1 VTFVSCGLY
10 AHVEARVLQA
20 LLSPYTIA
28 TGTPKDISD
37 KCDLTLRSDFGT
49 SSPSESSVTGA
60 GQSRKDA
67 SALMRRKKSHYCR
80 QIIRPRETGL
90 GTPELS
96 YTKSRLCIGTWNVLS
111 LVSDSS
117 KLMQLSNNIDAYGL
131 DVLGITET
139 HMPGTGEQVLENGS
153 LFIHSGRADGIKR
166 QGVGL
171 TLSKKVKKSLISY
184 SPYSERFMTARLH
197 TRQINITVMVC
208 YAPTND
214 AKDEV
219 KDEFFQQM
227 YDILAEQPRHD
238 IKLVIGDFNAKLTT
252 DYDSWPGVISKHSL
266 HDTATDNG
274 TRLLDFCTFNQLTI
288 GGTLFEHKNIH
299 KGTWHSRDGRTVNQI
314 DHICISRKFNHSLLD
329 VRSHRGADIGSDH
342 YLVRGYLQVKLQSVE
357 KQAKS
362 CVPVPDIGR
371 LRDKSRVPEYNKAL
385 HSHFMA
391 APLAEKTLE
400 ESWSMFKDGVGT
412 VSMDV
417 LGPRGKRKR
426 ENHFSTETKKLL
438 EERGKVKRR
447 DPMADANRSEYS
459 RLNKLVKKQC
469 KIDDNKWAGR
479 VADELE
485 EAASRGQQQEVW
497 AKIKVLSKKPS
508 NTCKAV
514 KDLSG
519 KPIAEPAAQRLRWQE
534 HFSDLLNNASDEL
547 DLADLDSFE
556 KEPSFDYLSEEDGP
570 PTMFEI
576 ESALKRLKNN
586 KSPGVDNIS
595 NEQLKYGMD
604 GLKDQLCVI
613 FRKVWEEEAIPEDW
627 SKGIIVIVP
636 KKGDTSV
643 CKNNRGITLRS
654 TASKLFQ
661 MIFLQRLNT
670 GLEHLLRDN
679 QCGFRRNRS
688 CIDQL
693 FALRTIIHKT
703 LEYNL
708 PLCINFVDYRAA
720 FDSIRRDFIWKA
732 FDHYGLP
739 QKYIRI
745 MQAFFAATTS
755 AVRFNG
761 ELSGWFEVK
770 TGTGQGDI
778 QGPPIFNVGINWC
791 TAMAESSK
799 VVSKGL
805 PLQRESIQP
814 QPVRPSRK
822 AKKVP
827 VAKPGVHVMD
837 VDYADDQ
844 ALLDG
849 TKEGLQ
855 ETTDLLGKFCEYSG
869 LFINVDKTKSMA
881 VSRSSSQRPFTKEST
896 LDIKVYGKEVEQ
908 VSEFKYLGA
917 LLSADGC
924 LDKEISARLQKAT
937 GAFNSLY
944 PVWNNRN
951 IWTNT
956 KMRIYKA
963 AVLTILCYGCETW
976 NTTVSQMRRLE
987 AFHQRSMRKILKIR
1001 WFHKVKNVEVLR
1013 RAKVGCLE
1021 DHIASMRLR
1030 WFGHVAR
1037 MPEERLPHY
1046 LQSWAPE
1053 HGKRSQ
1059 GGQRKTLETVVIA
1072 DAKRFTGKANITFS
1086 KLQSLATDRSDWRQL
1101 VTSKRDINLGA
1112 GYSTG

>member
-1 VTFVSCGLY
+1 
-10 AHVEARVLQA
+10 
-20 LLSPYTIA
+20 
-28 TGTPKDISD
+28 
-37 KCDLTLRSDFGT
+37 
-49 SSPSESSVTGA
+49 
-60 GQSRKDA
+60 
-67 SALMRRKKSHYCR
+67 
-80 QIIRPRETGL
+80 
-90 GTPELS
+90 
-96 YTKSRLCIGTWNVLS
+96 
-111 LVSDSS
+111 
-117 KLMQLSNNIDAYGL
+117 
-131 DVLGITET
+131 
-139 HMPGTGEQVLENGS
+139 MPGTGEQVLENGS
-153 LFIHSGRADGIKR
+153 LFIYSGRADGIRR

-184 SPYSERFMTARLH
+184 SPYSERFMTARIH
-197 TRQINITVMVC
+197 TRQINITILVC

-214 AKDEV
+214 DKDNV
-219 KDEFFQQM
+219 KDDFYQQM

-238 IKLVIGDFNAKLTT
+238 MKLVIGDFNAKLTS
-252 DYDSWPGVISKHSL
+252 DFDSWPGVISKHSL
-266 HDTATDNG
+266 HDTASDNG
-274 TRLLDFCTFNQLTI
+274 TRLLDFCTMNQLTI

-299 KGTWHSRDGRTVNQI
+299 KGTWRSPDGKTVNQI

-357 KQAKS
+357 KQTKTCAR
-362 CVPVPDIGR
+362 VPDIDR
-371 LRDKSRVPEYNKAL
+371 LRDKSRVPEYNEGL
-385 HSHFMA
+385 RSHFMA
-391 APLAEKTLE
+391 APIADKSLE
-400 ESWSMFKDGVGT
+400 ESWSMFREGVDG

-417 LGPRGKRKR
+417 LGPRGKRRR

-438 EERGKVKRR
+438 EERGKVKRK
-447 DPMADANRSEYS
+447 DPTSDVNRSEYS
-459 RLNKLVKKQC
+459 RLNKQVKKQC

-485 EAASRGQQQEVW
+485 VAASRGQQREVW
-497 AKIKVLSKKPS
+497 QKIKILSKRRTNP
-508 NTCKAV
+508 CKAV

-534 HFSDLLNNASDEL
+534 HFSDLLNNSPSDEL
-547 DLADLDSFE
+547 DLTDLDSFE

-595 NEQLKYGMD
+595 NEQLKYGME
-604 GLKDQLCVI
+604 GLKDQLYVI
-613 FRKVWEEEAIPEDW
+613 FGKVWEEEAIPGDW
-627 SKGIIVIVP
+627 SKGIIVVVP

-661 MIFLQRLNT
+661 MIFLQRLNL
-670 GLEHLLRDN
+670 GLEDLLRDN

-693 FALRTIIHKT
+693 YALRTIIHKT
-703 LEYNL
+703 LDYNI

-761 ELSGWFEVK
+761 ELSGWFDVK

-778 QGPPIFNVGINWC
+778 QGPPAPIFNVGINWC

-799 VVSKGL
+799 VVSKGY
-805 PLQRESIQP
+805 PLQRGCTEIQP
-814 QPVRPSRK
+814 ARPRRK
-822 AKKVP
+822 AKKAAVTE
-827 VAKPGVHVMD
+827 ANVMD
-837 VDYADDQ
+837 IDYTDDQ
-844 ALLDG
+844 ALLDD

-881 VSRSSSQRPFTKEST
+881 VDKSCSQQPFTKAST
-896 LDIKVYGKEVEQ
+896 LNIKVYGEEVEQ

-917 LLSADGC
+917 IISADGC
-924 LDKEISARLQKAT
+924 LDKELTARLQKAT

-956 KMRIYKA
+956 KIRIYKA
-963 AVLTILCYGCETW
+963 AVLTILCYSCETW

-1013 RAKVGCLE
+1013 RAKTGCLE
-1021 DHIASMRLR
+1021 DHIGSMRLR
-1030 WFGHVAR
+1030 WFGHVTR
-1037 MPEERLPHY
+1037 MPDERLPHY

-1059 GGQRKTLETVVIA
+1059 GGQRKTLQTVVVA
-1072 DAKRFTGKANITFS
+1072 DAKRFTGKANITLS
-1086 KLQSLATDRSDWRQL
+1086 ELKTLAADRNNWRQM
-1101 VTSKRDINLGA
+1101 VTSKRDKNLGA
-1112 GYSTG
+1112 GYSIG